1 MPNMNLVYLVRLVVS
16 ITLAMTVFPGC
27 TEKSPQN
34 YSTSGT
40 SDGSQGSG
48 ATHSDE
54 IRPSGATTW
63 QLITGDDT
71 EDDRR
76 QWDQIYSTRDY
87 VFGKEPAEFLKTHI
101 DRLPVGKALDIA
113 MGEGRNAV
121 YLAKKGFQVD
131 GVDLSEVALK
141 KARRL
146 ARENHVSINTINAD
160 LNTYTIKPES
170 YDVILNID
178 YLQRSLIP
186 QIIRGLRHGGVVVYE
201 NYTVK
206 QLENTGGK
214 ALQRNFLLD
223 EGELPKLF
231 KDFKVLIFRET
242 NDGKDARASLMA
254 QKP

>member
-1 MPNMNLVYLVRLVVS
+1 MIAALEIS
-16 ITLAMTVFPGC
+16 LAACTQRPG
-27 TEKSPQN
+27 PV
-34 YSTSGT
+34 STS
-40 SDGSQGSG
+40 
-48 ATHSDE
+48 
-54 IRPSGATTW
+54 RPNETRPGGATTW
-63 QLITGDDT
+63 QLITGDDSD
-71 EDDRR
+71 DDRR
-76 QWDQIYSTRDY
+76 QWDQVYSTHTY
-87 VFGKEPAEFLKTHI
+87 VFGKEPSAFLRDHI
-101 DRLPVGKALDIA
+101 GKLPVGQALDIA

-121 YLAKKGFQVD
+121 FLAKKGFEVD

-146 ARENHVSINTINAD
+146 AHENHVEINTIEAD
-160 LNTYTIKPES
+160 LNSYTIHPES

-186 QIIRGLRHGGVVVYE
+186 QIKRGLKHGGFVVYE

-231 KDFKVLIFRET
+231 KDFKIIVYRET
-242 NDGKDARASLMA
+242 NDGKDARASLIA

>member
-1 MPNMNLVYLVRLVVS
+1 MRLAVS
-16 ITLAMTVFPGC
+16 TLAAFVLAASLLAC
-27 TEKSPQN
+27 TERDGASIVSHPDE
-34 YSTSGT
+34 TRPGGT
-40 SDGSQGSG
+40 
-48 ATHSDE
+48 
-54 IRPSGATTW
+54 TTW
-63 QLITGDDT
+63 QLITGDDS

-76 QWDQIYSTRDY
+76 QWDQIYNTQSY
-87 VFGKEPAEFLKTHI
+87 VFGKDPSPFLKEQVG
-101 DRLPVGKALDIA
+101 RLPVGKALDIA

-121 YLAKKGFQVD
+121 FLAKKGFDVD

-146 ARENHVSINTINAD
+146 ARENHVSITTINAD
-160 LNTYTIKPES
+160 LNSYTIKPES

-186 QIIRGLRHGGVVVYE
+186 QIKRGLRRGGVVVYE

-223 EGELPKLF
+223 EGELQKLF
-231 KDFKVLIFRET
+231 KDFKILVYRET
-242 NDGKDARASLMA
+242 NDGKEARASLIA

>member
-1 MPNMNLVYLVRLVVS
+1 MPNMIKGYLYRLGVS
-16 ITLAMTVFPGC
+16 IRAVRATGMALGLCLALGVSLAACIDHDNPITTSHPDETHPG
-27 TEKSPQN
+27 
-34 YSTSGT
+34 GT
-40 SDGSQGSG
+40 
-48 ATHSDE
+48 
-54 IRPSGATTW
+54 TTW
-63 QLITGDDT
+63 QLITGDDS

-76 QWDQIYSTRDY
+76 QWDQIYNTRIY
-87 VFGKEPAEFLKTHI
+87 VFGKDPSAFLKEHVNS
-101 DRLPVGKALDIA
+101 LPVGKALDIA

-121 YLAKKGFQVD
+121 FLAMKGFEVD

-146 ARENHVSINTINAD
+146 ARENRVSITTIEAD
-160 LNTYTIKPES
+160 LNTYAIKPEA

-186 QIIRGLRHGGVVVYE
+186 QIKRGLKRGGVVVYE

-214 ALQRNFLLD
+214 ALQRNFLVD

-231 KDFKVLIFRET
+231 KDFKILVYRET
-242 NDGKDARASLMA
+242 NDGKDARASLIA

>member
-1 MPNMNLVYLVRLVVS
+1 VALFALLSGCNDRQNPLS
-16 ITLAMTVFPGC
+16 SAHPDETHPGGTTV
-27 TEKSPQN
+27 
-34 YSTSGT
+34 
-40 SDGSQGSG
+40 
-48 ATHSDE
+48 
-54 IRPSGATTW
+54 W
-63 QLITGDDT
+63 QLITGDDSD
-71 EDDRR
+71 DDRR
-76 QWDQIYSTRDY
+76 QWDQVYSTQAY
-87 VFGKEPAEFLKTHI
+87 VFGKDPSAFLKDH
-101 DRLPVGKALDIA
+101 VGKLPPGRALDIA

-121 YLAKKGFQVD
+121 FLAKKGFEVD

-146 ARENHVSINTINAD
+146 ARENRVNINTIEAD
-160 LNTYTIKPES
+160 LNTYTIKPET

-186 QIIRGLRHGGVVVYE
+186 QIKRGLRHGGVVVYE

-223 EGELPKLF
+223 EGELQTLF
-231 KDFKVLIFRET
+231 KDFKIIVYRET
-242 NDGKDARASLMA
+242 NDGKDARASLIA

>member
-1 MPNMNLVYLVRLVVS
+1 VS
-16 ITLAMTVFPGC
+16 QKTTATDETHP
-27 TEKSPQN
+27 T
-34 YSTSGT
+34 GT
-40 SDGSQGSG
+40 
-48 ATHSDE
+48 
-54 IRPSGATTW
+54 TTW
-63 QLITGDDT
+63 QMMTGDDT

-76 QWDQIYSTRDY
+76 QWNQVYSGRNY
-87 VFGKEPAEFLKTHI
+87 VFGKEPSEFLKDHI
-101 DRLPVGKALDIA
+101 NRLPVGKALDIA

-121 YLAKKGFQVD
+121 YLARKGFEVD

-141 KARRL
+141 KGRRL
-146 ARENHVSINTINAD
+146 ARENHVTINTINAD

-186 QIIRGLRHGGVVVYE
+186 QIIRGLRHGGVLVYE

-231 KDFKVLIFRET
+231 KDFKVLVYRET
-242 NDGKDARASLMA
+242 NDGKDARASLIA

>member
-1 MPNMNLVYLVRLVVS
+1 
-16 ITLAMTVFPGC
+16 
-27 TEKSPQN
+27 
-34 YSTSGT
+34 
-40 SDGSQGSG
+40 
-48 ATHSDE
+48 
-54 IRPSGATTW
+54 
-63 QLITGDDT
+63 
-71 EDDRR
+71 
-76 QWDQIYSTRDY
+76 
-87 VFGKEPAEFLKTHI
+87 
-101 DRLPVGKALDIA
+101 

-121 YLAKKGFQVD
+121 FLAMKGFEVD

-146 ARENHVSINTINAD
+146 ARENKVSITTIEAD

-186 QIIRGLRHGGVVVYE
+186 QIKRGLKHGGVVVYE

-214 ALQRNFLLD
+214 ALQRNFLVD

-231 KDFKVLIFRET
+231 KDFKVIVYRET
-242 NDGKDARASLMA
+242 NDGKDARASLIA